1 MPLSPRPSS
10 KAISTVVEDRSDPT
24 LPVILEFQM
33 PSTAITTAPVPRS
46 ARGIVWIIASMLAA
60 ILLAMGLI
68 PVDRVVTA
76 QGRVVSRSPTLVL
89 QPLEAAIVRSI
100 DVHEGQ
106 TVQAGQVLARLDP
119 TFAAADVGA
128 LAAQVSSL
136 QAQVSRL
143 QAEADGQPFTYTGI
157 DPNLALQ
164 AAIFGQRQAEYT
176 FKLENYTQKIN
187 GIVSGIAKANS
198 DAAGFQRP
206 PGGGDQRRE
215 DAEGPRTAAGRQ
227 QAQHAGRDGQPRRDG
242 AEPAQRG
249 GNGGQRSARP
259 RRAGRR
265 ARRLRAVAGTRTS
278 RRSWRT
284 PPASCRMRASR

>member
-1 MPLSPRPSS
+1 MPPTPRPSS
-10 KAISTVVEDRSDPT
+10 KAISTVVEDRRDPT
-24 LPVILEFQM
+24 LPIILEFQM
-33 PSTAITTAPVPRS
+33 PSTAITSAQVPRS
-46 ARGIVWIIASMLAA
+46 ARGILWVIASMLAA

-89 QPLEAAIVRSI
+89 QALEAAIVRSI

-143 QAEADGQPFTYTGI
+143 RAEAEEQPFIYSGI

-198 DAAGFQRP
+198 DTAGFQRP
-206 PGGGDQRRE
+206 PGGGDQR
-215 DAEGPRTAAGRQ
+215 
-227 QAQHAGRDGQPRRDG
+227 
-242 AEPAQRG
+242 
-249 GNGGQRSARP
+249 
-259 RRAGRR
+259 
-265 ARRLRAVAGTRTS
+265 
-278 RRSWRT
+278 
-284 PPASCRMRASR
+284 

>member
-1 MPLSPRPSS
+1 M
-10 KAISTVVEDRSDPT
+10 
-24 LPVILEFQM
+24 
-33 PSTAITTAPVPRS
+33 
-46 ARGIVWIIASMLAA
+46 
-60 ILLAMGLI
+60 
-68 PVDRVVTA
+68 
-76 QGRVVSRSPTLVL
+76 VSRSPTLVL

-100 DVHEGQ
+100 DVHEGE

-143 QAEADGQPFTYTGI
+143 QAEAEEQPFTYTGI

-206 PGGGDQRRE
+206 PGGGDQR
-215 DAEGPRTAAGRQ
+215 
-227 QAQHAGRDGQPRRDG
+227 
-242 AEPAQRG
+242 
-249 GNGGQRSARP
+249 
-259 RRAGRR
+259 
-265 ARRLRAVAGTRTS
+265 
-278 RRSWRT
+278 
-284 PPASCRMRASR
+284 